1 MKKAFALLLALVL
14 VLTCTGCGRK
24 QLTDGSY
31 HVDVTLEG
39 GSGKAHIED
48 AVLEIRDG
56 KITAYITWSSPY
68 YDFMIIDGVT
78 YAPINEEGNSVFA
91 IPAVLDQDM
100 AVSADTVAMSQP
112 HLIDYTLHFDSRSLE
127 ER

>member
-1 MKKAFALLLALVL
+1 MKKAFALLLTLIL
-14 VLTCTGCGRK
+14 VLTCTGCGER

-31 HVDVTLEG
+31 SVEVTLEG

-56 KITAYITWSSPY
+56 EITAYITWSSPY
-68 YDFMIIDGVT
+68 YDFMVIDGVT
-78 YAPINEEGNSVFA
+78 YAPINQGGNSVFA

-100 AVSADTVAMSQP
+100 PISADTVAMSQP
-112 HLIDYTLHFDSRSLE
+112 HLIDYTLHFDGGSLKE
-127 ER
+127 K